1 MRKHRAAIA
10 LSMTALVV
18 AVLSQTSIGNAA
30 VGAVRVALFAQN
42 AGKVNNI
49 QASRTP
55 MPGMLV
61 PLNARGKLPSSV
73 LPAAA
78 RTSPGG
84 YTRTLIVSPDPD
96 RFVSGRQLMQAVAGI
111 TDASATNPYLV
122 KIEPGI
128 YDLDAGSLSMRP
140 YVDIEGSGEGVT
152 TITSALGTGSGT
164 VIGANNSE
172 LRYLTVKNTGEVNQQ
187 VVGIF
192 TETTSPRL
200 SHVTAIASGGSENYG
215 IHTSNGTPVLN
226 YVTASAS
233 GGGQSFGLANY
244 NSVMTVLNST
254 FSAADAASYNAG
266 FVSTFGGT
274 NQVTNSTIRASGGAI
289 AIGMRAY
296 NGSHT
301 LANTTV
307 SSSGPGETTGIFL
320 GQKAST
326 PTMNILQSRVSGGT
340 NSIYAIGGALKVGAS
355 QLTGPAGTFGIG
367 TMICA
372 ASFNGAYQPLSQACS

>member
-10 LSMTALVV
+10 LSMTALII
-18 AVLSQTSIGNAA
+18 AILSQTSIGNAA
-30 VGAVRVALFAQN
+30 VGAVRVAVFAQN
-42 AGKVNNI
+42 AGRVNNI

-55 MPGMLV
+55 MAGKLV

-73 LPAAA
+73 LPAA
-78 RTSPGG
+78 RTGPRGF
-84 YTRTLIVSPDPD
+84 THTLIVSPDPD
-96 RFVSGRQLMQAVAGI
+96 RFVAGRQLMQAVAGI
-111 TDASATNPYLV
+111 TDASAANPYLV

-128 YDLDAGSLSMRP
+128 YDLDAGSLFMRP

-172 LRYLTVKNTGEVNQQ
+172 LRYLTVKNTGEPNQQ

-200 SHVTAIASGGSENYG
+200 SHVTVIASGGSENYG
-215 IHTSNGTPVLN
+215 IHTSNGTPVLS

-233 GGGQSFGLANY
+233 GGGQSFGLANF
-244 NSVMTVLNST
+244 NSVMTIVNSS
-254 FSAADAASYNAG
+254 FSASDAAGFSAG
-266 FVSTFGGT
+266 FVTTAGGSNRIT
-274 NQVTNSTIRASGGAI
+274 SSTITASGGAI

-296 NGSHT
+296 NGTHT

-307 SSSGPGETTGIFL
+307 SASGTGETTGVYI
-320 GQKAST
+320 GQKSST
-326 PTMNILQSRVSGGT
+326 PTMNILQSRISGGT
-340 NSIYAIGGALKVGAS
+340 HSVFSIGGPLKVGAS
-355 QLTGPAGTFGIG
+355 QLTGPAGTFDIG
-367 TMICA
+367 TMICV
-372 ASFNGAYQPLSQACS
+372 ASFNGAYQPLSQACN